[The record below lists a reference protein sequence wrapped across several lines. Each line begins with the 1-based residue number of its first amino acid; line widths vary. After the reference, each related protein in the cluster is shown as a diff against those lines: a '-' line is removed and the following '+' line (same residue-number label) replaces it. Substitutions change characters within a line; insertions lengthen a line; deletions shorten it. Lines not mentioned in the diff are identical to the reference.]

1 MRGCMHKYLCKEIC
15 MHACI
20 DMYFY
25 MRLKNVSKYLFP
37 ASMHMGP
44 MRMCEIV
51 WCKCV
56 CMYEYVCIY
65 IYIYIYIY
73 ISYMQACMGTGVC
86 VYIYIL

>member
-20 DMYFY
+20 DMYIY

-56 CMYEYVCIY
+56 CMYGYVCIY
-65 IYIYIYIY
+65 IYIIYAGMHGHRCVCIYIY
-73 ISYMQACMGTGVC
+73 I
-86 VYIYIL
+86 L